1 MKNIILISFITIFLI
16 SCGNSQR
23 SAYISSCLAETPGG
37 SSYEEL
43 CACAYDGGVA
53 LMSPAEKKAWE
64 RDFSEV
70 EDAQYAY
77 TAPLKMYQALPDCQ
91 KELLK

>member
-16 SCGNSQR
+16 SCSDSSR
-23 SAYISSCLAETPGG
+23 SEYISSCLAETPGG

-43 CACAYDGGVA
+43 CACAYDGGIA
-53 LMSPAEKKAWE
+53 LMSAEERKAWE

-70 EDAQYAY
+70 EDLKYAF
-77 TAPLKMYQALPDCQ
+77 TAPQRMFQALPDCQ
-91 KELLK
+91 KKLLK

>member
-1 MKNIILISFITIFLI
+1 MKNIILISFIAIFLI
-16 SCGNSQR
+16 SCSDSQR
-23 SAYISSCLAETPGG
+23 SVYISSCLAETPGG

-43 CACAYDGGVA
+43 CACAYDGGIA
-53 LMSPAEKKAWE
+53 LMSGEEKKAWG

-77 TAPLKMYQALPDCQ
+77 TAPAKFFQALPACQ